1 LGAAAIRAEAEISV
15 AEATAAVAEA
25 ISSKAAVIPHPT
37 RFLALLL
44 LASVALAAPEAEK
57 RPSLKQA
64 QAEFE
69 KADRD
74 LNAAWADLKTRLGGA
89 AELLAE
95 QKAWVGYRDHI
106 ATSPMITGLSGD
118 RWDEKAARKTPEYF
132 ECAAEMTRDRAAWLR
147 GYGAELN
154 DSDLSG
160 HWSDSYG
167 GDLQIVHKGG
177 KLFFE
182 IDVVRGPTAHVGSL
196 AGVASWNYPL
206 GWFSD
211 KGRDKD
217 KEDETNLAFVLE
229 NRKLRLFGANTQY
242 YHGARAHFDG
252 DYVRVKELSAA
263 EKAELEIAA
272 GEGKPVS
279 ER

>member
-1 LGAAAIRAEAEISV
+1 ML
-15 AEATAAVAEA
+15 
-25 ISSKAAVIPHPT
+25 HPT
-37 RFLALLL
+37 RFLPLLM
-44 LASVALAAPEAEK
+44 LASLALAAPEEAK
-57 RPSLKQA
+57 RLTLKQA
-64 QAEFE
+64 EAEFE
-69 KADRD
+69 TADRA
-74 LNAAWADLKTRLGGA
+74 LNAAWTELKKRVGSDAD
-89 AELLAE
+89 LLAE
-95 QKAWVGYRDHI
+95 QKAWIGYRDRI
-106 ATSPMITGLSGD
+106 ATSPMITGLDGERGD
-118 RWDEKAARKTPEYF
+118 GKAARKTPEYLK
-132 ECAAEMTRDRAAWLR
+132 CAAEMTRDRVAWLR

-154 DSDLSG
+154 DADLSG

-211 KGRDKD
+211 KGRDADKD
-217 KEDETNLAFVLE
+217 KDGETNLAFVLE
-229 NRKLRLFGANTQY
+229 NRKLRIFGANTQY

-252 DYVRVKELSAA
+252 DYVRVKDLTAA
-263 EKAELEIAA
+263 EKAELEKAA
-272 GEGKPVS
+272 GEGKPVT